1 MDGNTEMFNS
11 FVIKI
16 LGWFCVFVKR
26 EMSTFVGLKGGR
38 RLEGR
43 CHFFLFFSEPY
54 FS

>member
-1 MDGNTEMFNS
+1 MDGDTEMFNS

-26 EMSTFVGLKGGR
+26 EMSTFVGLKGGKS
-38 RLEGR
+38 LEVR
-43 CHFFLFFSEPY
+43 SHFFFFSEPY